1 MCSLANFRRPCTCA
15 SLSRVTLRV
24 LQYFK
29 PLRRS
34 VLPMVFLVTVV
45 LAALRSF
52 TSSPCVVL
60 GVILHLSDDHRY
72 RTRGY
77 LAWSPRPRAIDSCL
91 VLLPFA
97 NNHTNSCLLLTK
109 LLAYGFV
116 THSSLAQVYNLI
128 SDVLG
133 QLFGLAHGGEVEGV
147 KYDSLDRF
155 LLYTSPVEIRCTLL
169 GLMRTNLCAAWA
181 HNWSLGAR
189 ILAVCL

>member
-1 MCSLANFRRPCTCA
+1 SSLESFKCSLANFRWPCTCA
-15 SLSRVTLRV
+15 SLSSGTLQV

-29 PLRRS
+29 LLWRS

-45 LAALRSF
+45 PAALRSF

-60 GVILHLSDDHRY
+60 GLFCTFRTITDTARGDILHGAPDLER
-72 RTRGY
+72 
-77 LAWSPRPRAIDSCL
+77 
-91 VLLPFA
+91 
-97 NNHTNSCLLLTK
+97 LTVVWCCFH
-109 LLAYGFV
+109 LRI
-116 THSSLAQVYNLI
+116 I

-169 GLMRTNLCAAWA
+169 GLMRTNLCASWA
-181 HNWSLGAR
+181 HNWSLGGR
-189 ILAVCL
+189 ILAVCLGVQIL